1 MRFYLIEFCAPVMAF
16 ILGCLVTLVS
26 VNIIVIDPIKNEA
39 IKKGYAS
46 WEIINNFTGKTQFK
60 FK

>member
-1 MRFYLIEFCAPVMAF
+1 MKFDLMDFFAPMMAF
-16 ILGCLVTLVS
+16 ILGCLVTIVG
-26 VNIIVIDPIKNEA
+26 VQTIVIDPMKNEA

-46 WEIINNFTGKTQFK
+46 WEIVDNSTGRTQFK